1 MQGEAK
7 QVKMGLSFR
16 KGIEVKEVREET
28 FVFVI
33 SPIIFDLL
41 NYSCISLVR
50 ENRVKKIN

>member
-41 NYSCISLVR
+41 NYSCISLIR